1 MARRDAALLILLG
14 AVWGS
19 VYPLPA
25 LALPDRPPPA
35 VVPARPG
42 LSARVLPPP
51 PPGRH
56 VLRPAAARPIAV
68 SGAALLQAAIPLV
81 LLTTGQQHVS
91 AALAGI
97 LLATQPVWA
106 AVLTWIFDRA
116 VRGREL
122 AGVAAGLGGIVVLY
136 SRDLHFG
143 AASGYGGLELLAAA
157 ACYAAGTVYIQRVIP
172 AVPPLAT
179 ATAAMAI
186 SAVALAPFAAVTGF
200 PLPGPATALWLI
212 VLAVVATGG
221 ALVLFYALIH
231 RAGALRASLAGYLAP
246 AFAVGYGS
254 AFLHEQIHPQTI
266 AGLALILA
274 GSYLAV
280 R

>member
-1 MARRDAALLILLG
+1 MAWSPGTFPSGASRAWGGRD
-14 AVWGS
+14 
-19 VYPLPA
+19 
-25 LALPDRPPPA
+25 R
-35 VVPARPG
+35 
-42 LSARVLPPP
+42 
-51 PPGRH
+51 
-56 VLRPAAARPIAV
+56 RPAPPC
-68 SGAALLQAAIPLV
+68 SPG
-81 LLTTGQQHVS
+81 
-91 AALAGI
+91 
-97 LLATQPVWA
+97 
-106 AVLTWIFDRA
+106 
-116 VRGREL
+116 
-122 AGVAAGLGGIVVLY
+122 
-136 SRDLHFG
+136 
-143 AASGYGGLELLAAA
+143 
-157 ACYAAGTVYIQRVIP
+157 GTVYTTGVSP